1 MEIKHDRSYISSAD
15 VELAERGYGHEYVRN
30 FRFYYVYTEEEQ
42 HANLAFAK
50 KVGDDSPEWR
60 ASCVEAAQRRSNH
73 MLQVVEAI
81 GAKHWCYQFNK
92 DRDMKL
98 FKSDNWDLFFWC
110 NDFYSTIRS
119 SDLSGRDYSYFTL
132 NFNDSQSA
140 EKQKEVYESVMQ
152 ILSQFQDDEH
162 IEVAVQYDIALDEA
176 KIKEDADKVSSS
188 LIGKRTTY
196 SPTSGLILFPGFEME
211 GRIVEANGSLFFM
224 KKRAR
229 NKGYLLS
236 KADILRI
243 YWALAS

>member
-1 MEIKHDRSYISSAD
+1 MEIKHDRSYISPAD
-15 VELAERGYGHEYVRN
+15 MEFVERGYGHEYVRN

-42 HANLAFAK
+42 YANLAFAK
-50 KVGDDSPEWR
+50 KVGGDSPEWR

-73 MLQVVEAI
+73 MLQVMEAI

-92 DRDMKL
+92 DHDMKL

-176 KIKEDADKVSSS
+176 KIKEDADRVSSS

-196 SPTSGLILFPGFEME
+196 SPTSGLVLFPGFEME